1 MYKLSPF
8 FTVGSPAN
16 PIEVA
21 IFPVGVGVAA
31 VGDAVGDA
39 LGDALGDGVTLEV
52 VVAVLEVAAV
62 VVKDVEAFVLVSELD
77 P

>member
-39 LGDALGDGVTLEV
+39 MRLAT
-52 VVAVLEVAAV
+52 A
-62 VVKDVEAFVLVSELD
+62 
-77 P
+77 

>member
-39 LGDALGDGVTLEV
+39 LGDGVTLEV